1 MRGIVP
7 AGGPGVVS
15 GDPQELEL
23 ASSRISPVAAQVDGL
38 AGRVSAQGGRAAG
51 AAGSGEVA
59 AAVSGLASAIAHAV
73 DDTGLVLSH
82 LGEVACISAASFR
95 TVGSAVHAAGGQ
107 R

>member
-38 AGRVSAQGGRAAG
+38 AGRVSAQGGRAVA
-51 AAGSGEVA
+51 AAGSDEVA
-59 AAVSGLASAIAHAV
+59 AAVSGLTSAIAHAV

-82 LGEVACISAASFR
+82 LGDIASISAASFR
-95 TVGSAVHAAGGQ
+95 AVGTAVHTGG
-107 R
+107 RR